1 MYEETRKRIYRL
13 LASNYAGLENISE
26 DGKKTMVAVEK
37 KASEFALSLLLTAMD
52 EETMAKATYNSWL
65 NGYLQKAGIED
76 PGVFLF

>member
-37 KASEFALSLLLTAMD
+37 KASEFALNLLRTAMD
-52 EETMAKATYNSWL
+52 EETR
-65 NGYLQKAGIED
+65 QRQHII
-76 PGVFLF
+76 PGSTDTCEKRG